1 MNNFEGSN
9 MYFQAKSH
17 RRYSPYKS
25 QFYQSEQTNPVD
37 QQNIVGRILIN
48 YRKRS
53 YLIYNKENPGKFIN
67 SPIDTSSLQRY
78 THLKNMEDRKFIY
91 QLFKIKK
98 TEHLFFN

>member
-1 MNNFEGSN
+1 MSKENLEIQKDKPPVNNFEGSN

-48 YRKRS
+48 YRTRS
-53 YLIYNKENPGKFIN
+53 YLI
-67 SPIDTSSLQRY
+67 
-78 THLKNMEDRKFIY
+78 
-91 QLFKIKK
+91 
-98 TEHLFFN
+98 